1 MSALPKFFMIY
12 KSHGYKFYKNKIMF
26 LEQNSFNPVNIVS
39 PLLNASIHYVSKYS
53 SNFLQRDGVMS
64 KESSNT
70 TYPFKWN
77 FTGMEI
83 RIILDRVS
91 IIVPGIHLSEYNQHI
106 LPSGSPVI
114 IHSTSLVVWQSR
126 AMPYLEADVIIED
139 DIPIAP
145 VLQIMPSIPIAPV
158 LEPTTTVPTA
168 PPTVVT
174 ELIRHIFPPHV
185 KHLIIADSIHRNE
198 CCVITGDPISQEN
211 ACITNCGHVF
221 IKGGLTKWLE
231 MPSSNQACPICRQKC
246 SIA

>member
-1 MSALPKFFMIY
+1 MSSLPKFFMIY

-26 LEQNSFNPVNIVS
+26 LEENSFNPVNIVS
-39 PLLNASIHYVSKYS
+39 PLLNASINYVSKYS
-53 SNFLQRDGVMS
+53 SNLLQREGVMS

-91 IIVPGIHLSEYNQHI
+91 IIVPGIHFSECNQHI

-114 IHSTSLVVWQSR
+114 VHSTSLVVWQSR
-126 AMPYLEADVIIED
+126 AMPYLEADVIIESDSHSESSLD

-145 VLQIMPSIPIAPV
+145 VLETM
-158 LEPTTTVPTA
+158 PTA
-168 PPTVVT
+168 PTAPTAPT

-198 CCVITGDPISQEN
+198 CCAITGDPISQEN
-211 ACITNCGHVF
+211 ACITTCGHVF
-221 IKGGLTKWLE
+221 IKDGLTKWLE
-231 MPSSNQACPICRQKC
+231 MSSSNQACPVCRQKC
-246 SIA
+246 SLA